1 MVIPLIL
8 NKEAMSYMTIGWA
21 TTQAIALILISSNCL
36 ANEIYVNQI
45 GNDFTLEVVQDGED
59 NYFQYCAVDNDS
71 NCTDMNGNAHNRAD
85 GVASDDTVVTS
96 STVGDDNIVVVAH
109 ATGQNNTNENI
120 TNIDIVGDR
129 NKAQSIFSNHSNGS
143 HQFSNMDWGGLKESN
158 IEIDGDDNT
167 VQVRSD
173 SYGEVEANISVT
185 GDDND
190 VIVYQRSMRN
200 VANIDVTNAGGPV
213 SVNVQQLGSSYQDTG
228 LNSASITSYCSN
240 SNGCT
245 VNMTQY

>member
-1 MVIPLIL
+1 
-8 NKEAMSYMTIGWA
+8 MTIGWA

-96 STVGDDNIVVVAH
+96 STVGDDNTVVVAH

>member
-1 MVIPLIL
+1 MNTVLKWVLVPLTVLLSI
-8 NKEAMSYMTIGWA
+8 KTTTSY
-21 TTQAIALILISSNCL
+21 
-36 ANEIYVNQI
+36 ANEIYMNQV
-45 GNDFTLEVVQDGED
+45 GDNLTMTVVQDGKD
-59 NYFQYCAVDNDS
+59 NYFQYCAVNNDS
-71 NCTDMNGNAHNRAD
+71 NCTDVNGNAHNRAD
-85 GVASDDTVVTS
+85 GVASDNAIVNSETI
-96 STVGDDNIVVVAH
+96 GDDNTVVVAH
-109 ATGQNNTNENI
+109 ATGQNNSNENI

-143 HQFSNMDWGGLKESN
+143 HPHSNMDWGGLKETN

-167 VQVRSD
+167 VKHSSD

-213 SVNVQQLGSSYQDTG
+213 SVDIQQLGSSYQDTG
-228 LNSASITSYCSN
+228 LNSASITNYCTN

>member
-1 MVIPLIL
+1 MKLTGTHLGILVILL
-8 NKEAMSYMTIGWA
+8 YFGAQSCM
-21 TTQAIALILISSNCL
+21 
-36 ANEIYVNQI
+36 ANEIYINQV
-45 GNDFTLEVVQDGED
+45 GDNLKLEVVQDGED
-59 NYFQYCAVDNDS
+59 NYFQYCAVNNDS
-71 NCTDMNGNAHNRAD
+71 NCTDVNGNAHNQAD
-85 GVASDDTVVTS
+85 GVASDDSTVTS
-96 STVGDDNIVVVAH
+96 STVGNNNTVVVAH

-120 TNIDIVGDR
+120 TNIDIIGDG
-129 NKAQSIFSNHSNGS
+129 NKAQSIFSNNSNGS
-143 HQFSNMDWGGLKESN
+143 HPHSNMDWGGLKETN

-167 VQVRSD
+167 VKHSSD

-185 GDDND
+185 GDDNS

-200 VANIDVTNAGGPV
+200 VANIDVTNVAGP
-213 SVNVQQLGSSYQDTG
+213 NTINIQQLGSSYQDTV

>member
-1 MVIPLIL
+1 MD
-8 NKEAMSYMTIGWA
+8 IGWA
-21 TTQAIALILISSNCL
+21 KALTIISILTSSNCL

-45 GNDFTLEVVQDGED
+45 GDDFTLEVVQDGED
-59 NYFQYCAVDNDS
+59 NYFQYCAVNNDS
-71 NCTDMNGNAHNRAD
+71 NCVTTAGVHSGWAD
-85 GVASDDTVVTS
+85 GVASDNTIVTS

-109 ATGQNNTNENI
+109 STGQNNTNENI
-120 TNIDIVGDR
+120 TNVDIIGDR
-129 NKAQSIFSNHSNGS
+129 NKVQNFFVNHSNGS
-143 HQFSNMDWGGLKESN
+143 HPYSNMDWGGLKESN
-158 IEIDGDDNT
+158 IEIDGDDNS
-167 VQVRSD
+167 VKHNSD

-200 VANIDVTNAGGPV
+200 VANIDVTNAGGAV
-213 SVNVQQLGSSYQDTG
+213 SVNVQQLGSGWQDTG
-228 LNSASITSYCSN
+228 LNSASIASYCSN

>member
-1 MVIPLIL
+1 MKLTGTHLGILVILL
-8 NKEAMSYMTIGWA
+8 YFGAQSCM
-21 TTQAIALILISSNCL
+21 
-36 ANEIYVNQI
+36 ANEIYINQV
-45 GNDFTLEVVQDGED
+45 GDDLKLEVVQDGND
-59 NYFQYCAVDNDS
+59 NYFQYCAVNNDS
-71 NCTDMNGNAHNRAD
+71 NCTDVNGNAQNQAD
-85 GVASDDTVVTS
+85 GVASDNSTVAS
-96 STVGDDNIVVVAH
+96 STVGDDNTVVVAH

-129 NKAQSIFSNHSNGS
+129 NKVQNFFSNHSNGS
-143 HQFSNMDWGGLKESN
+143 HPHSNMDWGGLKETN

-167 VQVRSD
+167 VKHSSD

-200 VANIDVTNAGGPV
+200 VANIDVTNAGGAV

-228 LNSASITSYCSN
+228 LNSYSLTQYCTN

>member
-1 MVIPLIL
+1 MD
-8 NKEAMSYMTIGWA
+8 IGWA
-21 TTQAIALILISSNCL
+21 KALTIISILTSSNCW

-45 GNDFTLEVVQDGED
+45 GNDFTLEVVQDGQD
-59 NYFQYCAVDNDS
+59 NYFQYCAVNNDS
-71 NCTDMNGNAHNRAD
+71 NCTDINGNAHGRAD

-143 HQFSNMDWGGLKESN
+143 HRFSNMDWGGLKESN

-200 VANIDVTNAGGPV
+200 VANIDVTNAGGAV
-213 SVNVQQLGSSYQDTG
+213 SVNVQQLGSSYQDTV